1 MSLTR
6 EDMLRELELLP
17 VWRLRAPI
25 AAANLPDT
33 AVLAAATSFAE
44 PQPAQTADILPE
56 TVVATAVVA
65 EPVIVESAMIEPAL
79 VEPALVEPTVVP
91 AAAEELAVP
100 PLTTTEVA
108 AEIAAAEVIS
118 PPLVTTPWLI
128 LCPSAADAAAQQLLQ
143 NIVQA
148 LKLPH
153 ETLHVSEQALQAS
166 QVQSSFC
173 VLFGLQAANTFLG
186 SSHADIAEVRGR
198 LLTHADVSYVVT
210 HHPQAMLENPLLKKQ
225 VWHDLCLLLSA
236 QPVSA

>member
-25 AAANLPDT
+25 ETAGLPDT
-33 AVLAAATSFAE
+33 ATLAAAE

-56 TVVATAVVA
+56 TVVATAVAV
-65 EPVIVESAMIEPAL
+65 EPVIVESAMIEPAMI
-79 VEPALVEPTVVP
+79 EPTVVP

-100 PLTTTEVA
+100 PLTT
-108 AEIAAAEVIS
+108 AEIAAAKVVS
-118 PPLVTTPWLI
+118 PPLVTTPWLV
-128 LCPSAADAAAQQLLQ
+128 LCPSAADASAQQLLQ

-148 LKLPH
+148 LKLPP

-166 QVQSSFC
+166 QVQSRFC

-186 SSHADIAEVRGR
+186 SSHADIDAVRGR

>member
-17 VWRLRAPI
+17 VWRLRASI
-25 AAANLPDT
+25 AAGSVPDT
-33 AVLAAATSFAE
+33 AVLVAATAVTE
-44 PQPAQTADILPE
+44 PQPAQTAEILPE
-56 TVVATAVVA
+56 TVVVATAVVA
-65 EPVIVESAMIEPAL
+65 EPVIVEPAMIEPGMI
-79 VEPALVEPTVVP
+79 EPTVVP
-91 AAAEELAVP
+91 AVAEELAAP
-100 PLTTTEVA
+100 PSATIEVS
-108 AEIAAAEVIS
+108 AEIAAAEVVS

-128 LCPSAADAAAQQLLQ
+128 LCPSASDAAAQQLLQ

-148 LKLPH
+148 LKLPP

-166 QVQSSFC
+166 QVQSRFC

-186 SSHADIAEVRGR
+186 SSHADIDAVRGR
-198 LLTHADVSYVVT
+198 LLTHADASYVVT